1 MDKRSREEAFGQP
14 SALHA
19 VYDSHMA
26 SFTLD
31 GETYEYLR
39 PDPAHPAEE
48 SLSWEDGSY
57 PKVVASVSRWRAV
70 PQWTS
75 TPSP

>member
-1 MDKRSREEAFGQP
+1 
-14 SALHA
+14 
-19 VYDSHMA
+19 MA

-70 PQWTS
+70 PQRTS